1 MKKVLMIVGSLRKN
15 SFNMQLAK
23 YVEEMLA
30 EKAQVSFMNY
40 SELPFMN
47 QDIEFPAPDSVAKAR
62 QEIMDAD
69 GIWIFSPEYNYQI
82 PGVLKN
88 LLDWLSRPLV
98 QNDWERGSAVKGK
111 VVTVSGVAGKSGAA
125 GVRKNLSMLLEA
137 MRMKLVAGM
146 GTGVALDSEAFASG
160 ILNLSEE
167 NKALLQKQME
177 EFLNAIQV

>member
-15 SFNMQLAK
+15 SFNMQLAR

-30 EKAQVSFMNY
+30 EKAQVSFMDY
-40 SELPFMN
+40 AELPFMN

-88 LLDWLSRPLV
+88 LLDWLSCPMDPCDRHSL
-98 QNDWERGSAVKGK
+98 SALKGK
-111 VVTVSGVAGKSGAA
+111 KVSIASAAGKSA
-125 GVRKNLSMLLEA
+125 GIGLRKNLKTLLEILS
-137 MRMKLVAGM
+137 MNVIAGE
-146 GTGVALDSEAFASG
+146 GTGYVLDAEAFRSG
-160 ILNLSEE
+160 ILNLSDTERAGL
-167 NKALLQKQME
+167 KAHAE
-177 EFLNAIQV
+177 TFLAAI